1 MLFVRYPLIFP
12 VFFEPFRCFV
22 CIFIFCKIIFFK
34 KLLHFSPLGTILSS
48 GRAIKALPRK
58 TKYLILQGRVQF
70 PTGGTARER
79 MPFGGSMIR

>member
-1 MLFVRYPLIFP
+1 MLFVRYPLIFQSFLNFSG
-12 VFFEPFRCFV
+12 VLFAFSYSVKLFFQ
-22 CIFIFCKIIFFK
+22 KTLAFFSAWDYTFLRQSNK
-34 KLLHFSPLGTILSS
+34 GF
-48 GRAIKALPRK
+48 ARK

>member
-1 MLFVRYPLIFP
+1 MFFMRYPLIFQSFLNFSG
-12 VFFEPFRCFV
+12 VLFAFSYSVKF
-22 CIFIFCKIIFFK
+22 FFK

-48 GRAIKALPRK
+48 GRVIKALPRK

>member
-1 MLFVRYPLIFP
+1 MLFVRYPLISQSFLN
-12 VFFEPFRCFV
+12 FFDVLFTFSYSV
-22 CIFIFCKIIFFK
+22 KLFFK
-34 KLLHFSPLGTILSS
+34 KLLHFSPLGTILFS

>member
-1 MLFVRYPLIFP
+1 MLFVRYPLIFQSFLNFSGVLFAFSYP
-12 VFFEPFRCFV
+12 V
-22 CIFIFCKIIFFK
+22 KLFFK

-48 GRAIKALPRK
+48 GRVIKALPRK

>member
-1 MLFVRYPLIFP
+1 MLFVRYPLIFQS
-12 VFFEPFRCFV
+12 FLMFRLHSH
-22 CIFIFCKIIFFK
+22 ILQNYFFK

-48 GRAIKALPRK
+48 GRVIKALPRK

-79 MPFGGSMIR
+79 MPFGRSMIR

>member
-1 MLFVRYPLIFP
+1 MLFVRYPLISQSFLNFSG
-12 VFFEPFRCFV
+12 VSFAFTYSV
-22 CIFIFCKIIFFK
+22 KLFFK

-48 GRAIKALPRK
+48 GGTIKALPRK

>member
-1 MLFVRYPLIFP
+1 MFFVRYLHIFQSFLNFFDVLF
-12 VFFEPFRCFV
+12 VFPHSVNF
-22 CIFIFCKIIFFK
+22 FFK

-48 GRAIKALPRK
+48 GRVIKALPRK

>member
-1 MLFVRYPLIFP
+1 MLFVRYPLISQY
-12 VFFEPFRCFV
+12 
-22 CIFIFCKIIFFK
+22 FFK

-48 GRAIKALPRK
+48 GGTIKALPRK